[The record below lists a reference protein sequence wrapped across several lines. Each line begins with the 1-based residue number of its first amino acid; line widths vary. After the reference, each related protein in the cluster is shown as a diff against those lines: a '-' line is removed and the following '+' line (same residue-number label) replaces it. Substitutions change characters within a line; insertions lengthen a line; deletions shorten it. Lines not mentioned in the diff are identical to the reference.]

1 MNILI
6 VDDHELVRF
15 CLKSILAQEFP
26 FATIH
31 EAENGLQAEK
41 MARKGKWDIV
51 ISDMSMPDKSGL
63 DVLKQLRLES
73 IKIPVL
79 IISMHPEN
87 QYALRVLKAGGNGY
101 ISKDCPRVEFV
112 KAVNT
117 VLSGKR
123 YISATVAEM
132 LASSLDEDKSKEPH
146 ELLSDRELETLK
158 LIAAGK
164 TISEIADEL
173 HLSVA
178 TESTYRHRLL
188 DKMKLKNNAELMHYA
203 INNQLV

>member
-51 ISDMSMPDKSGL
+51 ISDISMPDKSGL

-101 ISKDCPRVEFV
+101 
-112 KAVNT
+112 
-117 VLSGKR
+117 
-123 YISATVAEM
+123 
-132 LASSLDEDKSKEPH
+132 
-146 ELLSDRELETLK
+146 
-158 LIAAGK
+158 
-164 TISEIADEL
+164 
-173 HLSVA
+173 
-178 TESTYRHRLL
+178 
-188 DKMKLKNNAELMHYA
+188 
-203 INNQLV
+203 